1 MVATPTAVVHPSIAE
16 EPAAS
21 ITLSPP
27 TESELKA
34 EAAEAARAGARA
46 GVVVMSGTLYCRGG
60 RMFSLFRP
68 QSVSLV
74 AERGGHAT
82 ARAVGSRRRRGSNQ
96 RRPSAV
102 PLERQHWLVFGN
114 NNHPVH
120 GDAHCVVVRCADFVK
135 VRVTDESRLEM
146 AISTA
151 SGKGGMRIRART
163 HAEFNQWLSA
173 LLGAWRDHEHD
184 ELRWAPSRSSGDWTP
199 TSPGERG
206 HEGAPVAPGGTGERG
221 VPAAAAAESAEHK
234 ARRERAAAELRK
246 RTWAAFASI
255 DMPVPLS
262 VRHGLNPTSTP

>member
-96 RRPSAV
+96 RRPTAV
-102 PLERQHWLVFGN
+102 PLERQHW
-114 NNHPVH
+114 
-120 GDAHCVVVRCADFVK
+120 
-135 VRVTDESRLEM
+135 
-146 AISTA
+146 
-151 SGKGGMRIRART
+151 RI
-163 HAEFNQWLSA
+163 
-173 LLGAWRDHEHD
+173 
-184 ELRWAPSRSSGDWTP
+184 
-199 TSPGERG
+199 
-206 HEGAPVAPGGTGERG
+206 
-221 VPAAAAAESAEHK
+221 
-234 ARRERAAAELRK
+234 
-246 RTWAAFASI
+246 
-255 DMPVPLS
+255 
-262 VRHGLNPTSTP
+262 

>member
-135 VRVTDESRLEM
+135 VTLEM
-146 AISTA
+146 TISTPYR
-151 SGKGGMRIRART
+151 SPPTTYR
-163 HAEFNQWLSA
+163 SA
-173 LLGAWRDHEHD
+173 HYSLGA
-184 ELRWAPSRSSGDWTP
+184 
-199 TSPGERG
+199 
-206 HEGAPVAPGGTGERG
+206 
-221 VPAAAAAESAEHK
+221 
-234 ARRERAAAELRK
+234 
-246 RTWAAFASI
+246 
-255 DMPVPLS
+255 
-262 VRHGLNPTSTP
+262 RHGQEAPRDDNLRSLLLTAYHPPRITH